1 MKSQSWWMI
10 PFVLVGCSAGEAPRI
25 ELEHG
30 QVGDEHAHR
39 DLPFLL
45 ESPSLILEELS
56 ESPEHAEEG
65 PFARIT
71 VVYRADAERT
81 LELATTEDGATW
93 SEWLAPT
100 IDVEASDPEHG
111 VFVADL
117 DVAEGEARLWRIRGA
132 GEERPSTLAVSTSSL
147 DELLATVTTDEDLVG
162 GQVED
167 VEASEGGV
175 QTVSGRAFARYRF
188 DAGVV
193 SRSWHWLLRSARN
206 RGWRGTLYGP
216 RTGLRTYA
224 QQAALWNAY
233 QSGRGAPAFPPWGP
247 SRHLIRNVGRVGRWY
262 QAVDTNDVGTLIR
275 IARGLGV
282 SLHVP
287 YAGEPWHVEA
297 RRRFSPPRGY
307 RP

>member
-1 MKSQSWWMI
+1 MRSQSWWVVPM
-10 PFVLVGCSAGEAPRI
+10 FLVGCTGEAPTI

-30 QVGDEHAHR
+30 HVGDEHAHR

-45 ESPSLILEELS
+45 DSEETVAVELNESPA
-56 ESPEHAEEG
+56 HVEEG
-65 PFARIT
+65 PFARVTI
-71 VVYRADAERT
+71 VYRAAGELA
-81 LELATTEDGATW
+81 LELATSNDETTW
-93 SEWLAPT
+93 SGWMAPAV
-100 IDVEASDPEHG
+100 DVEASDADHG

-117 DVAEGEARLWRIRGA
+117 DLPDGDARFWRVRAASAELPTSVAI
-132 GEERPSTLAVSTSSL
+132 STSSL
-147 DELLATVTTDEDLVG
+147 DEILATVTTAEDVT
-162 GQVED
+162 GQVEEL
-167 VEASEGGV
+167 EASEGGV
-175 QTVSGRAFARYRF
+175 VPVSGRGFARYRF

-224 QQAALWNAY
+224 QQSALWNAY

-247 SRHLIRNVGRVGRWY
+247 SRHLIRNVSRVGRWY

-287 YAGEPWHVEA
+287 YSGEPWHVEA
-297 RRRFSPPRGY
+297 TRRFSPPRSY

>member
-1 MKSQSWWMI
+1 MKSQLWWVI
-10 PFVLVGCSAGEAPRI
+10 PVLMLGCAGEAPTLEI

-30 QVGDEHAHR
+30 HVGDEHAHR

-45 ESPSLILEELS
+45 ESDEAIREELT
-56 ESPEHAEEG
+56 ESPAHVEMG
-65 PFARIT
+65 TFARIT
-71 VVYRADAERT
+71 VVYRADAE
-81 LELATTEDGATW
+81 LPIQLATSSDQQLWSDW
-93 SEWLAPT
+93 SEPT
-100 IDVEASDPEHG
+100 LDSEASDPEHG

-117 DVAEGEARLWRIRGA
+117 DVPDGEAVLWRIRGA
-132 GEERPSTLAVSTSSL
+132 SEARPSTIALATSSL

-162 GQVED
+162 QVEELEGS
-167 VEASEGGV
+167 EAGVVPVGGR
-175 QTVSGRAFARYRF
+175 GFARYRF
-188 DAGVV
+188 DAGMV

-275 IARGLGV
+275 VARGLGV